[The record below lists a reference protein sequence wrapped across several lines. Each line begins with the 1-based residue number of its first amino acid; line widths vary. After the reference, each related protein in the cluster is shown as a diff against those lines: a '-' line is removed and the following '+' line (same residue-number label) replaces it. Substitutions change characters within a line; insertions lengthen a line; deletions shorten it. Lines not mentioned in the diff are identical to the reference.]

1 MLACQPVA
9 GICLNSGGR
18 SRMSQRFQRFIF
30 PIIVMI
36 AIAIYI
42 VIPSS
47 PGIHIHALGIN
58 IDRTFDT
65 HLGLDL
71 VGGVQALLEANLP
84 ASTPI
89 TSADMNT
96 ARQIVEN
103 RVNGLGVSEAVVQI
117 AGERRI
123 LVELPGETDPE
134 KALATIQQTGL
145 LEFVDLSSLSNQEAF
160 ALTGTTIRTDFGQAN
175 QGNQTTPT
183 STQAITPTTTISSTQ
198 SITTTPTISETTPI
212 TGTQAVTSTN
222 TVTNTN
228 VVTGT
233 NTITGTQATPTGPVF
248 HTIMTGAALSNV
260 GVQVNPTSGQYEVSF
275 ELKSDGAKIFG
286 DYTTAHVGQVLAI
299 VLDKKVISAP
309 TINSPITD
317 GKGVIQGNFTAQTA
331 NDLAVQLRYGSL
343 PIPLK
348 VVTSKT
354 VGPTLG
360 QDSLRKSLQAGVIGL
375 IVVIL
380 FMGLYY
386 RLPGT
391 LADLA
396 LLVYAVTTFAV
407 FKLVPVTLTLPGIAG
422 FVLSVGMAV
431 DANVLIFERLKEELR
446 AGRTLRQAIDL
457 GWARAWPSIRDSNL
471 STLITCLIL
480 FWFGSAFGA
489 NIVKGFA
496 LTLSI
501 GVGIS
506 MFTAIIVTRTF
517 LHLVLD
523 NVQFAEHH
531 SWFGV

>member
-1 MLACQPVA
+1 
-9 GICLNSGGR
+9 
-18 SRMSQRFQRFIF
+18 MSQRFQRFLI
-30 PIIVMI
+30 PIIIMV

-42 VIPSS
+42 VIPTS

-58 IDRTFDT
+58 IDRNFNTN
-65 HLGLDL
+65 LGLDL
-71 VGGVQALLEANLP
+71 VGGVQALLEADLP
-84 ASTPI
+84 ASTSV
-89 TSADMNT
+89 TNTDMNT

-103 RVNGLGVSEAVVQI
+103 RVNGLGVSEAVVQL

-123 LVELPGETDPE
+123 LVELPGETDPQ
-134 KALATIQQTGL
+134 KALSTIQQTGL
-145 LEFVDLSSLSNQEAF
+145 LEFVDMSSLSTQEAF
-160 ALTGTTIRTDFGQAN
+160 ALTGTTIRTDFGQLG
-175 QGNQTTPT
+175 QGGQSTPNPT
-183 STQAITPTTTISSTQ
+183 SAITPTESVSPTQ
-198 SITTTPTISETTPI
+198 NITATAPLSGTTPI
-212 TGTQAVTSTN
+212 TGTQS
-222 TVTNTN
+222 
-228 VVTGT
+228 VTGT
-233 NTITGTQATPTGPVF
+233 NTITATNTLTATQATPTGPIF

-260 GVQVNPTSGQYEVSF
+260 GVQANPTSGQYEVSF
-275 ELKSDGAKIFG
+275 ELKSDAAKTFA
-286 DYTTAHVGQVLAI
+286 DFTSTHVGKVLAI

-309 TINSPITD
+309 TINSAITD
-317 GKGVIQGNFTAQTA
+317 GKGVIQGNFTSQSA

-348 VVTSKT
+348 VVTSQT

-360 QDSLRKSLQAGVIGL
+360 QDSLRKSLLAGIIGMS
-375 IVVIL
+375 VVIL

-386 RLPGT
+386 RLPGIV
-391 LADLA
+391 ADLA
-396 LLVYAVTTFAV
+396 LLVYALTTFAL
-407 FKLVPVTLTLPGIAG
+407 FKLIPVTLTLPGIAG

-480 FWFGSAFGA
+480 FWFGSTFGA
-489 NIVKGFA
+489 SIVKGFA

-501 GVGIS
+501 GVAIS